1 MNGCYYIKV
10 ISQMARI
17 GGSLLLAI
25 LWACLL
31 TSSNSWCYFNK
42 FSTANDVF
50 EASYSPDGQYIVV
63 AINDKRNYVYET
75 ATYSAVFTYTLPTGW
90 ICYTA
95 KFSPDQN
102 FLAYGLQNS
111 TVMIFDGNFNYVTK
125 FGTAFQVSYEVH
137 FSPNSDKLLV
147 CGGNGGGSAVYGY

>member
-75 ATYSAVFTYTLPTGW
+75 ATYSAVFTYT
-90 ICYTA
+90 
-95 KFSPDQN
+95 SPLGG
-102 FLAYGLQNS
+102 FA
-111 TVMIFDGNFNYVTK
+111 TP
-125 FGTAFQVSYEVH
+125 
-137 FSPNSDKLLV
+137 PNSVPTRTSSPTD
-147 CGGNGGGSAVYGY
+147 SRTRQ